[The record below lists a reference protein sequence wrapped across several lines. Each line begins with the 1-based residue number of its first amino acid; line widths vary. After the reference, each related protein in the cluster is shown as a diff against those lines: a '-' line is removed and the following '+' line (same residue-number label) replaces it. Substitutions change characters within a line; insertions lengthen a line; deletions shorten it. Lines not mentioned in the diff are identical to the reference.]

1 MAFCINSFHSYQT
14 FAVLLEILV
23 SSWH

>member
-1 MAFCINSFHSYQT
+1 MAFYINSFHSYQT